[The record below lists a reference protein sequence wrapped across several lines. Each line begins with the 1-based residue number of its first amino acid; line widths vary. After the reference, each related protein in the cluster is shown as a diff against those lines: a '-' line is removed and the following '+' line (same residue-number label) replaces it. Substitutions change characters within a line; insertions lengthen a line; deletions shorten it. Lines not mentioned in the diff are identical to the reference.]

1 MASFDDVPCN
11 FIRII
16 FVIYLASNALSDNVV
31 SVCAL
36 VSKHNHRHGRI
47 YVFISKSIVMTEQI
61 HKELQCVAGE
71 HWSNNMASL

>member
-1 MASFDDVPCN
+1 MASFDDAPCN

-16 FVIYLASNALSDNVV
+16 FVIYLASNALS
-31 SVCAL
+31 VCAL
-36 VSKHNHRHGRI
+36 VSKHNHRHGWV